1 MEQTK
6 KSAWAAPHGLVVVL
20 AMALFALLD
29 PGTAGAEE
37 SPSAAMM
44 QPVRQLV
51 AFMST
56 LPTGRHATM
65 FATHDVCI
73 VENFAPFVFKG
84 RNAVARWESGF
95 RAHAAELTDL
105 AASFDAAHD
114 FSAAGNR
121 VYFALPTTWT
131 GRDGGRPFEEHG
143 VWAFVLEKTSAAADH
158 ARWRIVGYG
167 WGVSAYSESP
177 Q

>member
-1 MEQTK
+1 MRLSRLTCHP
-6 KSAWAAPHGLVVVL
+6 WVAACWLILVGSV
-20 AMALFALLD
+20 D
-29 PGTAGAEE
+29 PGAAGAEE
-37 SPSAAMM
+37 APSAAMM
-44 QPVRQLV
+44 APVRQLA

-56 LPTGRHATM
+56 LPTGTHATM

-143 VWAFVLEKTSAAADH
+143 VWAFVLEKASAAAGH
-158 ARWRIVGYG
+158 ATWRIVGYG